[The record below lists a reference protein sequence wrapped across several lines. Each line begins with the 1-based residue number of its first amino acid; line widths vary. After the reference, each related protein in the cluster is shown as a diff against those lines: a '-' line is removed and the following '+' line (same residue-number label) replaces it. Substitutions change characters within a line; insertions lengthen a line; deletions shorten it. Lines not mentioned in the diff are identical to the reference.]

1 MDFVGGGESKNEG
14 SSMGRLVCA
23 QADSNRWVMVY
34 VQDGISTPMPGTM
47 TVFTETSTQAG
58 EGG

>member
-1 MDFVGGGESKNEG
+1 MDLVGEKSKKEG
-14 SSMGRLVCA
+14 SSTGRHVCA
-23 QADSNRWVMVY
+23 QAVSNNWVMVY
-34 VQDGISTPMPGTM
+34 VQDGISTPTPGTM